1 MIETQ
6 YNLRSEIPTV
16 FVIDDDPAVRQS
28 VCWLVES
35 GGRRVT
41 AFESALDF
49 LDSYTPDQTGC
60 VVTDVRMPGMGGLQ
74 LQDVLHDRGFTIP
87 VIIMTAYGDVATAV
101 RAMKAGAIDFL
112 EKPYNDQALLDLV
125 EEAIQKDDDTRR
137 EHRQG
142 DVVRAKFDRLTPREQ
157 QVMRL
162 VVQGRSNK
170 KMAAQLEITTKTIEA
185 HRAKVMEKMDVRS
198 VAELTQL
205 AALCV

>member
-6 YNLRSEIPTV
+6 YYPRSESPTV

-35 GGRRVT
+35 GGRRVA

-49 LDSYTPDQTGC
+49 LDSYTSDQTGC
-60 VVTDVRMPGMGGLQ
+60 VVTDVRMPGMGALQ
-74 LQDVLHDRGFTIP
+74 LQDELHDRGFTIP
-87 VIIMTAYGDVATAV
+87 VIIMTGYGDVATAV

-112 EKPYNDQALLDLV
+112 EKPYNDQAMLDLV

-137 EHRQG
+137 QHMQG
-142 DVVRAKFDRLTPREQ
+142 DAVRAKFDKLTPREQ
-157 QVMRL
+157 QVMGL

-170 KMAAQLEITTKTIEA
+170 MMAAQLTIATKTIEA